1 MMFGGYSKGGLL
13 LPAVVHISIS
23 RFLKNL
29 PKKDEPLQ
37 FLVAMHVEGTGVT
50 WQKNVTVD
58 PLAEKRL
65 LELSEDLYQWSI
77 NAGFTRE
84 VAEEKLSELGKNLHK
99 VFIGSDGEAFL
110 GMHDPTTILLN
121 VDETIMNLPWEL
133 IGKDHP
139 LPLKLPFGRLVTTRI
154 LPERERDALAE
165 DSTLKILAI
174 GNPTGDLSGSVREI
188 EAIRELEGEYAGY
201 RIEVKTLTGKEASK
215 QAFLE
220 LARTGE
226 FDIIHFA
233 GHGDF
238 KGSSPKMSGIRF
250 SDGMFTAAEVA
261 DIGWRS
267 PPYIV
272 FNSSCES
279 GRSAGGKRLISGK
292 GSGNGMA
299 AAFIAAGVT
308 GYAGYFYPV
317 TDTGAALMTKRFYR
331 AMLELKNI
339 GLAFMEAR
347 ETAVWELEGTLDLA
361 GYSAIF
367 YGDAATGKRR
377 DVYTLA

>member
-1 MMFGGYSKGGLL
+1 MMFGGYSKGGLE
-13 LPAVVHISIS
+13 LPTVVHISIS

-29 PKKDEPLQ
+29 PKKGEPLQ

-50 WQKNVTVD
+50 WQKNVTID
-58 PLAEKRL
+58 PLAEIRL
-65 LELSEDLYQWSI
+65 LELTEDLYLWSV
-77 NAGFTRE
+77 NASFRK
-84 VAEEKLSELGKNLHK
+84 EEASEKISELGKILHK
-99 VFIGSDGEAFL
+99 EFIGNDGEAFL
-110 GMHDPTTILLN
+110 GMHDPTTVLLN
-121 VDETIMNLPWEL
+121 IDETIMNLPWEL
-133 IGKDHP
+133 IGKNKP
-139 LPLKLPFGRLVTTRI
+139 LPLEIPFGRLVTTRI
-154 LPERERDALAE
+154 LPKRERNPLAE

-188 EAIRELEGEYAGY
+188 EAIRGLEGEHAGY
-201 RIEVKTLTGKEASK
+201 RIEVRTLTGAEASK
-215 QAFLE
+215 KTFLE

-238 KGSSPKMSGIRF
+238 RETSPKMSGIMF
-250 SDGMFTAAEVA
+250 TDGMFTADEVQA
-261 DIGWRS
+261 IGWKA

-279 GRSAGGKRLISGK
+279 GRSGGGKRLISGK

-299 AAFIAAGVT
+299 AAFIAAGVS

-317 TDTGAALMTKRFYR
+317 SDTGAALMTKSFYR

-347 ETAVWELEGTLDLA
+347 ERTVWELEGTLDLA
-361 GYSAIF
+361 GYTAIF

-377 DVYTLA
+377 DIYTKA